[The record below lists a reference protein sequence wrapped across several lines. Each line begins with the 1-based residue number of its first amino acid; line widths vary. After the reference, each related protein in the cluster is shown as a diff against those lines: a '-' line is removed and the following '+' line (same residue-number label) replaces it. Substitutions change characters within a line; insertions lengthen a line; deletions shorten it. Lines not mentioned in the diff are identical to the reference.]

1 MSEEDSSLSNKKTQS
16 TIKNNT
22 IPPLSMTN
30 KTSSEEAGIY
40 KLEEGNVKELSMAK
54 TPSDQVEPDVIQ
66 EIQTNK
72 MQNNS

>member
-1 MSEEDSSLSNKKTQS
+1 MSEEDSSRSNKKTQS
-16 TIKNNT
+16 TIKHNT
-22 IPPLSMTN
+22 IPPLSMSH

-54 TPSDQVEPDVIQ
+54 TPSDQVEPDAIQ